1 MEISK
6 DNIIN
11 ELLLLT
17 ARAEL
22 QRGDGK
28 LVALDDDEGLIRS
41 FITDSLPALGNTI
54 LLYGSVTDND
64 DEIKLNLDMPSN
76 WPPLEEQVMQ
86 NAQSYIVNYAAAKW
100 YAQAGAAAEIHISA
114 SQTALAAITNILNRR
129 NKPL

>member
-64 DEIKLNLDMPSN
+64 DEIKFNLDMPSN
-76 WPPLEEQVMQ
+76 WPPLEEQVTQ
-86 NAQSYIVNYAAAKW
+86 NAKSYIVNYAATKW
-100 YAQAGAAAEIHISA
+100 YAQAGVAADMHIAA
-114 SQTALAAITNILNRR
+114 SQAALAAITNILNRR